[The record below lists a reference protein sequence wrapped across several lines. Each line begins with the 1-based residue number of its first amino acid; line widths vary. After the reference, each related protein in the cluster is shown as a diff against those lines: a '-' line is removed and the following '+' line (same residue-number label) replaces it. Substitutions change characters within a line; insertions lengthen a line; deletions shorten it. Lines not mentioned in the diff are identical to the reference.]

1 MSGTSPRDSGNPL
14 IIIGD
19 RIQSKPHLNA
29 LMQQLRSENALLD
42 AERQIKYAVCADS
55 TDVALALRRYLDA
68 VRMILIGPGLRGNAI
83 TVARMLSKK
92 AHIVMVIDPLAN
104 PLGNDPMTFQKVQR
118 NLEDLGIVIVM
129 AKNANGEFFEP
140 LVEEFVLSETT
151 PAMELEGMTPEERAQ
166 MIDRRLDAVNKFPAL
181 PDTQRRVSALD
192 DLDPPKKWAEAI
204 DPDVTTRAVILKL
217 LNTPRYGFKSRVVTI
232 DQAVALASARTIRE
246 IVTACQIRQLFRQT
260 QESTIDQ
267 YWRHSLAA
275 GFCAKLFTLPADA
288 SAAQTPEQKAE
299 IKRFALEPEQ
309 AQALTE
315 ARLWERF
322 TLEKKDEPFTTA
334 MLHDI
339 GKITLLMCLEGSLSL
354 VMALIEA
361 EAAEQAQQGKL
372 WARSVTEVERFL
384 MKDMDHQVI
393 GRRLAERWE
402 LDPGI
407 QQVIGGHHD
416 LHDRSPDL
424 VKLVAL
430 ANLAASTLFPY
441 PATEQQHPFPQL
453 FGRIDKAVKKK
464 VGMKL
469 NEAVESAISEDIFED
484 LVDVLNRMA
493 IPAVLWESIDFKSFF
508 KLCYLLAPKIRSSA
522 IAFLQQTA

>member
-1 MSGTSPRDSGNPL
+1 MSGTPARDSGNPL

-19 RIQSKPHLNA
+19 RIQPKPHLTA
-29 LMQQLRSENALLD
+29 LMQQLRAENALLD
-42 AERQIKYAVCADS
+42 DERRIKYAVCADS

-68 VRMILIGPGLRGNAI
+68 VRMILIGPGLRGNAV

-104 PLGNDPMTFQKVQR
+104 PLGNDPIAFQKVQR
-118 NLEDLGIVIVM
+118 NLEDLGIVVVM
-129 AKNANGEFFEP
+129 AKNANEGFFEP
-140 LVEEFVLSETT
+140 LVEEFVLSEAS
-151 PAMELEGMTPEERAQ
+151 PAMELEAMTPEERAQ

-217 LNTPRYGFKSRVVTI
+217 LNTPRYGFQSRVVTI

-246 IVTACQIRQLFRQT
+246 IVTACQIRQLFHQT

-275 GFCAKLFTLPADA
+275 GFYAKLFALPAN
-288 SAAQTPEQKAE
+288 SAAQTPQQKAE

-309 AQALTE
+309 AQALAE

-339 GKITLLMCLEGSLSL
+339 GKITMLMCLEGSLSL

-402 LDPGI
+402 LDPGV

-416 LHDRSPDL
+416 LRDRSPDL

-430 ANLAASTLFPY
+430 ANLAASTVFPY
-441 PATEQQHPFPQL
+441 PATDQHHPFPQL
-453 FGRIDKAVKKK
+453 FVRIDKAIKKK
-464 VGMKL
+464 AGMKL
-469 NEAVESAISEDIFED
+469 DEAVESAISEDVFED
-484 LVDVLNRMA
+484 LVDVLSRMA

-508 KLCYLLAPKIRSSA
+508 KLCYLLAPKIRSNA